1 MHVVEDL
8 LKICWFLHISPVR
21 LKAPY
26 NGSKWLKNAASRHS
40 KYIFR
45 TEDEIIPL
53 QLFSVENICGVAWS
67 EMYVASTPHPSFQIV
82 VGGGEGGGK
91 IFWKNY
97 VEEGQ
102 KKKKKGGGCVM
113 RRGQLFQDGGQRIF
127 QKNGKLH
134 NHSIKSNYSN

>member
-8 LKICWFLHISPVR
+8 LKIWWFLHISPVR

-26 NGSKWLKNAASRHS
+26 NGWKWLKNAASRHS

-45 TEDEIIPL
+45 TEDEITPL
-53 QLFSVENICGVAWS
+53 QIFSVENICGVAWS

-82 VGGGEGGGK
+82 VGGEGGGK
-91 IFWKNY
+91 NFGKILLEK
-97 VEEGQ
+97 V
-102 KKKKKGGGCVM
+102 KKKKRGGCVM
-113 RRGQLFQDGGQRIF
+113 RRGQLFQDGSQRIF